1 MCEREGMGRWG
12 GNEGSAMLVSMH
24 SGVGVNIHDLRT
36 MLARKHTHTLTHI
49 LVAIGGFL
57 IAIAAQ
63 FNTYPVMV
71 VGMIFEGI
79 GAECGVVSYTTV
91 SLTPGVSVPSSCGAC
106 VQVGG
111 NTVLYKWFNSQV
123 R

>member
-1 MCEREGMGRWG
+1 MRVR
-12 GNEGSAMLVSMH
+12 NS
-24 SGVGVNIHDLRT
+24 
-36 MLARKHTHTLTHI
+36 I
-49 LVAIGGFL
+49 LLIGGFL

-79 GAECGVVSYTTV
+79 GAECGVVSAHDGFAH
-91 SLTPGVSVPSSCGAC
+91 PRGEC
-106 VQVGG
+106 
-111 NTVLYKWFNSQV
+111 